1 MEVKMVEI
9 LLLKPEDE
17 QKLHSHALERLNDW
31 RNRIMR
37 EAPQLRQ
44 LTVEQLGADLSAY
57 LHDNE
62 RDELDSCL
70 NDIKKWLSGCMNTGD
85 GHFPYAYDT
94 QVIAPMSR
102 VESLIMETYRR
113 AGAERRKKEYSE
125 RWQAAFLSIKP
136 PVDDAKKYLK
146 AKEHDEFILAMGE
159 AIDTYLEE
167 GTAYLADARSFDYRW
182 WLNEIQ
188 ERKKKKAQET
198 QATNKAI
205 EYNRRLKQEIVNLTA
220 RLEHKQR
227 DLGSYFRSKIRDRRY
242 TSHNFDY
249 VLSKKDQTDFDATLV
264 SMANKRL
271 EQLCPEDVRQFIV
284 LPSQYYRR
292 YYPLPSASYSCEEVP
307 SLDFSFDVFA
317 VAYAE
322 VWLKPANTT
331 LDGYQFLLPW
341 MEDENGLPLLEKP
354 KFLGYYYSVL
364 RPEDLGGHVF
374 LERIPLVLLKGLVNG
389 EAKPGGCAIL
399 AASDSDT
406 TYRVS
411 GFGGE
416 VHVPDRFGEFLKSIG
431 SLDKMVDM
439 SVMTEKV
446 GNIVKAA
453 VGEME
458 AQHEI
463 LPARE
468 KAVRRDSMKKRM
480 FGLFDEGKRP
490 GDPEVKALG
499 LKPNSTYRYY
509 QEWKRARGRGQS

>member
-1 MEVKMVEI
+1 MDGKMAEI
-9 LLLKPEDE
+9 FSLEPKN
-17 QKLHSHALERLNDW
+17 KERLNPGALKRLSDW
-31 RNRIMR
+31 QDRILR
-37 EAPQLRQ
+37 EVPQLGKLTREQ
-44 LTVEQLGADLSAY
+44 LTADLDTY
-57 LHDNE
+57 LHD
-62 RDELDSCL
+62 DEKIEFSKCVDDVAGWLRRCLD
-70 NDIKKWLSGCMNTGD
+70 TGD
-85 GHFPYAYDT
+85 TYFPYAYDT
-94 QVIAPMSR
+94 EVIHPMIRIESLVIEAYRR
-102 VESLIMETYRR
+102 VEM
-113 AGAERRKKEYSE
+113 ERRKKEYSE
-125 RWQAAFLSIKP
+125 RWRAAFLSIKP
-136 PVDDAKKYLK
+136 PVDDAKKYLN

-167 GTAYLADARSFDYRW
+167 GTPYLADARSFDYRW

-205 EYNRRLKQEIVNLTA
+205 EYNHRLRQEIAKLTA
-220 RLEHKQR
+220 RLERKQR
-227 DLGSYFRSKIRDRRY
+227 DLGSYFRSKTRDTRY
-242 TSHNFDY
+242 TSHDFDY

-271 EQLCPEDVRQFIV
+271 EQLCPEDVRQLIV

-331 LDGYQFLLPW
+331 LDGYEFLLPW

-389 EAKPGGCAIL
+389 EAKPDGCAIL

-406 TYRVS
+406 TYRVN

-416 VHVPDRFGEFLKSIG
+416 IHVPDRFGEFLKSIG
-431 SLDKMVDM
+431 SMDKMIDM
-439 SVMTEKV
+439 GVMTEKV

-453 VGEME
+453 IGEME
-458 AQHEI
+458 AKHEI

-468 KAVRRDSMKKRM
+468 KAVRRDSIKKRM

-509 QEWKRARGRGQS
+509 QEWKKARGRGQS

>member
-188 ERKKKKAQET
+188 ERKKKKAQEM

-205 EYNRRLKQEIVNLTA
+205 EYNRRLNQEIANLTA

-227 DLGSYFRSKIRDRRY
+227 DLGSYFRSKIQDGRY

-249 VLSKKDQTDFDATLV
+249 VLSKKDQINFDTTLV

-271 EQLCPEDVRQFIV
+271 EQLCPEDLRQFIV
-284 LPSQYYRR
+284 LPSQYHRR
-292 YYPLPSASYSCEEVP
+292 YYPLPSASYSFEEVP
-307 SLDFSFDVFA
+307 SLDFSFGIFA

-322 VWLKPANTT
+322 VWLRPVTIS
-331 LDGYQFLLPW
+331 LDRYEFLLPW
-341 MEDENGLPLLEKP
+341 IKDENGLPLLEKP
-354 KFLGYYYSVL
+354 KFLGYYYSIL
-364 RPEDLGGHVF
+364 RPKDLGSYAF
-374 LERIPLVLLKGLVNG
+374 WRSIPLILLKGLIDG
-389 EAKPGGCAIL
+389 EAKTDACTIS
-399 AASDSDT
+399 AASDSVT
-406 TYRVS
+406 SYRIQGSKKTVD
-411 GFGGE
+411 
-416 VHVPDRFGEFLKSIG
+416 VPDQFAEYLKSIG
-431 SLDKMVDM
+431 SVDEM
-439 SVMTEKV
+439 IAMGIMAEKV
-446 GNIVKAA
+446 GKIVKAA
-453 VGEME
+453 LGEVE
-458 AQHEI
+458 GKHGAP
-463 LPARE
+463 PARE
-468 KAVRRDSMKKRM
+468 KAVRRGSLKERV
-480 FGLFDEGKRP
+480 FQLFDQGRRP
-490 GDPEVKALG
+490 SDPEVRELG
-499 LKPNSTYRYY
+499 IKPNSAYRYY
-509 QEWKRARGRGQS
+509 QQWKKAANHS